1 MDRES
6 LNCMKELN
14 ESLESINETIDNMI
28 DTLQKAKV
36 INESTIEMINIA
48 SKQK

>member
-14 ESLESINETIDNMI
+14 DSLQTINETIDNMI
-28 DTLQKAKV
+28 ETLQKAKV
-36 INESTIEMINIA
+36 INESTIEMINIS
-48 SKQK
+48 SKQQ